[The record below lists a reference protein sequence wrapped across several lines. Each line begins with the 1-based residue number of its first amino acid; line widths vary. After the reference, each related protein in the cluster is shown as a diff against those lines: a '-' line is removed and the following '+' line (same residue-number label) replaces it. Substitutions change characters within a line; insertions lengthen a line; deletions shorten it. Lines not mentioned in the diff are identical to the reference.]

1 MYIYKHIHTSIRE
14 RETVTGLPHGVVA
27 EVLVA
32 DITGVSDSSCTPRD
46 FAEKKKYITQ
56 ITLNEKGRRAIMSS
70 SRRALMSSS
79 NHSSSLVKWHSIQ
92 NKGTPRDLAEGNVY
106 V

>member
-46 FAEKKKYITQ
+46 FAEKKNT
-56 ITLNEKGRRAIMSS
+56 
-70 SRRALMSSS
+70 
-79 NHSSSLVKWHSIQ
+79 SLKS
-92 NKGTPRDLAEGNVY
+92 L
-106 V
+106 